1 MDTTITSEID
11 ATERQP
17 AMTRDARTEADFVA
31 RVERHAGIVRKIA
44 MSYSRTPADRRDLEQ
59 EILAQLWKSF
69 PGYDGQRAFPT
80 WMYRVALNVAISIA
94 RSRRWRDPEPAPLDD
109 ALAETVAGDAD
120 AADREHGVREL
131 MTFVAGLDE
140 LNRALTLLYLDERSY
155 REIADILG
163 ISETNVATRINR
175 VKQTLRARM
184 NPEEKTR
191 GAR

>member
-1 MDTTITSEID
+1 METSTDID
-11 ATERQP
+11 ATRGLP
-17 AMTRDARTEADFVA
+17 AMKPHERNEADFL
-31 RVERHAGIVRKIA
+31 RRIERHAGIIRKVA
-44 MSYSRTPADRRDLEQ
+44 LSYARSAADRRDLEQ

-69 PGYDGQRAFPT
+69 PGYDGQRPFPT

-94 RSRRWRDPEPAPLDD
+94 RGRRWRDPEPAPLDD
-109 ALAETVAGDAD
+109 ATADILADAD

-131 MTFVAGLDE
+131 MTFIAGLDE
-140 LNRALTLLYLDERSY
+140 LDRALILLYLDERSY

-163 ISETNVATRINR
+163 ISETNVATKINR

-184 NPEEKTR
+184 NPEEKHH